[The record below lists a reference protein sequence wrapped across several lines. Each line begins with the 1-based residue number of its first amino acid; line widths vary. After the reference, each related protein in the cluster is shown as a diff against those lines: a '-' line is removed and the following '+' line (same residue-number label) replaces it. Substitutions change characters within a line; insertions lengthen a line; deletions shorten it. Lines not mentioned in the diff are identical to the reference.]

1 MALRAHP
8 RGIVQRETDGMAYSI
23 AVIGSGMAGLAAAY
37 RARRAG
43 HGVTVFEAQSG
54 HGMDA
59 HALALDGGLVDVP
72 LRVMSPEAWPSV
84 LQLAKEVGVDTFSV
98 RTHASCSW
106 TGGRTWFRSGEV
118 PMLGWPFVG
127 SWRYLDTRAL
137 RLGLGLWQLG
147 RLTRQLEHSSSDA
160 TLGETLEQQ
169 GFDPLFW
176 RGLVLPIL
184 TTICTCEEKHLLTW
198 PAAQLLSLLHGIL
211 HGAELF
217 RLKGGTSALVQGL
230 ATGLPL
236 HGGSPVAQVEAGR
249 QGVKVYND
257 RGEGGVFDRVVVA
270 TQANHLHF
278 LDDMQFGDERAM
290 LENIRFDSG
299 ELWVHQDPRFMPS
312 KKQDW
317 TALNFQMDKAM
328 DKPMFTVWVNPVEPT
343 LQGRAPVFQ
352 TWNPLFEPDPD
363 TVLARVPLERAVVH
377 PGTARVHE
385 ALDRWHRQPGRQ
397 VFFCGSWAYEGV
409 PLLESAV
416 RSAHAVVDAIN
427 RQGSCGTTR
436 GA

>member
-1 MALRAHP
+1 M
-8 RGIVQRETDGMAYSI
+8 TYSI

-43 HGVTVFEAQSG
+43 HDVTVFEACNS

-59 HALALDGGLVDVP
+59 HALTVDGGLVDVP
-72 LRVMSPEAWPSV
+72 LRVMSPDAWPS
-84 LQLAKEVGVDTFSV
+84 LLRLAEEVGVGTFEV

-106 TGGRTWFRSGEV
+106 TNRHTWFRSGEV
-118 PMLGWPFVG
+118 PILGWPFVG
-127 SWRYLDTRAL
+127 SWRYLDAHAL
-137 RLGLGLWQLG
+137 RMGRGIWQLG
-147 RLTRQLEHSSSDA
+147 RLTRELEHQNNEA
-160 TLGETLEQQ
+160 TLGETLQYHD
-169 GFDPLFW
+169 FDPLFW

-184 TTICTCEEKHLLTW
+184 TTICTCEEKHLLNW

-211 HGAELF
+211 HGSKLY

-230 ATGLPL
+230 AKDLPL
-236 HGGSPVAQVEAGR
+236 HCGSPVAQVEQGNE
-249 QGVKVYND
+249 GVKVYNE
-257 RGEGGVFDRVVVA
+257 RGDGGVFDRVIVA
-270 TQANHLHF
+270 AQANQLNF
-278 LDDMQFGDERAM
+278 LDDAQFGDEREI
-290 LENIRFDSG
+290 LEDIGFDSG

-317 TALNFQMDKAM
+317 TALNFQMDEALE
-328 DKPMFTVWVNPVEPT
+328 KPMFTVWVNQVEPK
-343 LQGRAPVFQ
+343 LKDSAPVFQ
-352 TWNPLFEPDPD
+352 TWDPLFEPARD

-385 ALDRWHRQPGRQ
+385 ALGQWHRRPDRK

-416 RSAHAVVDAIN
+416 RSANAVVDAIN
-427 RQGSCGTTR
+427 HQ
-436 GA
+436 